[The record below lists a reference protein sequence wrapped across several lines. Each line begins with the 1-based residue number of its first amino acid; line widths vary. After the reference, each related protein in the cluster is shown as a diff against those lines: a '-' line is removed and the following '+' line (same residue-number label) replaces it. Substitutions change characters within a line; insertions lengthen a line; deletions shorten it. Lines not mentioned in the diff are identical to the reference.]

1 MIKGGFDGLMNKT
14 SDLYDIDFTPEL
26 WEKVEKKA
34 KKGDE
39 ISRPSLTYW
48 QDAWRRLKLNKAS
61 MAGLFTIFILVIIAL
76 LGPLVSPYTYF
87 DQDLNLASIPH
98 RLEIHQ
104 LDEDNYLYLHKA
116 LRLYTVTPKGR
127 ILEKLN
133 PVENNV
139 MKKYQVYEVNGEK
152 ITVDY
157 SKKPTQLKRA
167 DESVIEPYK
176 KVWNK
181 RFIFGTDELGRDV
194 LIRVIYG
201 ARISLLI
208 GIIAAAV
215 NFIIGVLYGGMAGYL
230 GGRTDNIMMR
240 IVDVISTIPLVLYVI
255 LIMIV
260 IGSGLKS
267 IIITLGTIYWVNMA
281 RIVRGQIYSLKEQ
294 EFVLAAKT
302 LGADTWRILIRHLIP
317 NAMGPIIVTMT
328 MMIPR
333 AIFTEAFLSFIGLG
347 VSAPMA
353 SWGTLCN
360 DALGG
365 LRSYP
370 YLLFF
375 PSLAICITMLAF
387 NFLGDGLRDALDPR
401 LRK

>member
-1 MIKGGFDGLMNKT
+1 MNNS
-14 SDLYDIDFTPEL
+14 SDLNNINFTPDL
-26 WEKVEKKA
+26 WEKVQNSG

-61 MAGLFTIFILVIIAL
+61 MGGLFTIILLILIAVF
-76 LGPLVSPYTYF
+76 GPMISPYTYS
-87 DQDLNLASIPH
+87 DQDLNLASVPH
-98 RLEIHQ
+98 RFEIHQ
-104 LDEDNYLYLHKA
+104 VDEDNYLYLHKA
-116 LRLYTVTPKGR
+116 LRLYTVTAKGK
-127 ILEKLN
+127 IIEKLM
-133 PVENNV
+133 PTENNV
-139 MKKYQVYEVNGEK
+139 MQKYQVYELNGEN
-152 ITVDY
+152 ITIDF
-157 SKKPTQLKRA
+157 SKKPIQLKRDDGTA
-167 DESVIEPYK
+167 LKPYK

-181 RFIFGTDELGRDV
+181 RYLFGTDELGRDV

-208 GIIAAAV
+208 GIVAAV
-215 NFIIGVLYGGMAGYL
+215 VNFTIGVLYGGTSGYL
-230 GGRTDNIMMR
+230 GGKADNIMMR
-240 IVDVISTIPLVLYVI
+240 IVDIISTIPLVLYVI
-255 LIMIV
+255 LIMVV

-267 IIITLGTIYWVNMA
+267 IIITLGTIYWVSMA
-281 RIVRGQIYSLKEQ
+281 RIVRGQILSLKEH

-328 MMIPR
+328 MMIPT

-375 PSLAICITMLAF
+375 PSLAICVTMLSF

>member
-1 MIKGGFDGLMNKT
+1 MNKT
-14 SDLYDIDFTPEL
+14 SDTNNMNITPDL
-26 WEKVEKKA
+26 WEKIQKQG

-39 ISRPSLTYW
+39 ISRASLTYW

-61 MAGLFTIFILVIIAL
+61 MGGLFTIILLIIIAL
-76 LGPLVSPYTYF
+76 FGPLISPYTYY
-87 DQDLNLASIPH
+87 DQDLNLASVPN
-98 RLEIHQ
+98 RFEIHQ
-104 LDEDNYLYLHKA
+104 VDEDNYVYLHKA
-116 LRLYTVTPKGR
+116 LRMYTVTSKGE
-127 ILEKLN
+127 IIEKLP

-139 MKKYQVYEVNGEK
+139 MQKYQIYEVNGKK

-157 SKKPTQLKRA
+157 SQKPIKIKTE
-167 DESVIEPYK
+167 DGNVIQPLK
-176 KVWNK
+176 KVFNK
-181 RFIFGTDELGRDV
+181 RFWFGTDELGRDL
-194 LIRVIYG
+194 LIRVVYG

-208 GIIAAAV
+208 GFIAAIV
-215 NFIIGVLYGGMAGYL
+215 NFTIGVLYGGTSGYL
-230 GGRTDNIMMR
+230 GGRADNIMMR
-240 IVDVISTIPLVLYVI
+240 IVDIISTIPLVLYVI
-255 LIMIV
+255 LIMVV

-281 RIVRGQIYSLKEQ
+281 RIVRGQILSLKEQ

-302 LGADTWRILIRHLIP
+302 LGADTWRILVRHLIP

-328 MMIPR
+328 MMIPT
-333 AIFTEAFLSFIGLG
+333 AIFTESFLSFIGLG

-375 PSLAICITMLAF
+375 PSLAICVTMLAF

>member
-1 MIKGGFDGLMNKT
+1 MNNS
-14 SDLYDIDFTPEL
+14 SDLNNIDFTPDL
-26 WEKVEKKA
+26 WEKVEKSD

-61 MAGLFTIFILVIIAL
+61 MGGLFTIILLILIAVF
-76 LGPLVSPYTYF
+76 GPMVSPYTYF

-98 RLEIHQ
+98 RFEIHQ
-104 LDEDNYLYLHKA
+104 VDEDTYLYLHKA
-116 LRLYTVTPKGR
+116 LRLYTVESDGR
-127 ILEKLN
+127 IIEKLM

-139 MKKYQVYEVNGEK
+139 MQKYQVYDVDGQK
-152 ITVDY
+152 ITIDF
-157 SKKPTQLKRA
+157 SKKPTQLKREDGTA
-167 DESVIEPYK
+167 LQVYK

-181 RFIFGTDELGRDV
+181 RYVFGTDELGRDV

-208 GIIAAAV
+208 GIVAAV
-215 NFIIGVLYGGMAGYL
+215 VNFTIGVLYGGTSGYL
-230 GGRTDNIMMR
+230 GGRADNIMMR
-240 IVDVISTIPLVLYVI
+240 IVDIISTIPLVLYVI
-255 LIMIV
+255 LIMVV

-281 RIVRGQIYSLKEQ
+281 RIVRGQILSLKEH

-328 MMIPR
+328 MMIPT
-333 AIFTEAFLSFIGLG
+333 AIFTESFLSFIGLG

-365 LRSYP
+365 IRSYP

-375 PSLAICITMLAF
+375 PSLAICVTMLAF

>member
-1 MIKGGFDGLMNKT
+1 MNKM
-14 SDLYDIDFTPEL
+14 SDINNINFTPDL
-26 WEKVEKKA
+26 WEKVQGKG

-61 MAGLFTIFILVIIAL
+61 MGGLFTIILLIIIAFF
-76 LGPLVSPYTYF
+76 GPLVSPYTYY
-87 DQDLNLASIPH
+87 DQDLNLASIPN
-98 RLEIHQ
+98 RFEIHQ
-104 LDEDNYLYLHKA
+104 VDDSNYVYLHKA
-116 LRLYTVTPKGR
+116 LRMYTVTAKGE
-127 ILEKLN
+127 ILEKLP

-139 MKKYQVYEVNGEK
+139 MKKYQVYEVNGKK

-157 SKKPTQLKRA
+157 SQKPIQLKSE
-167 DESVIEPYK
+167 DGNVIQPLK
-176 KVWNK
+176 KVFNK
-181 RFIFGTDELGRDV
+181 KFWFGTDELGRDL

-208 GIIAAAV
+208 GFIAAIV
-215 NFIIGVLYGGMAGYL
+215 NFTIGVLYGGTSGYL
-230 GGRTDNIMMR
+230 GGRADNIMMR
-240 IVDVISTIPLVLYVI
+240 IVDIINTIPLVLYVI
-255 LIMIV
+255 LIMVV

-281 RIVRGQIYSLKEQ
+281 RIVRGQILSLKEQ

-328 MMIPR
+328 MMIPT
-333 AIFTEAFLSFIGLG
+333 AIFTESFLSFIGLG

-375 PSLAICITMLAF
+375 PSMAICVTMLAF

>member
-1 MIKGGFDGLMNKT
+1 MNKT
-14 SDLYDIDFTPEL
+14 NDVNNINFTPDL
-26 WEKVEKKA
+26 WEKIQGKT

-61 MAGLFTIFILVIIAL
+61 MGGLFTIILLIIIAVF
-76 LGPLVSPYTYF
+76 GPLVSPYTYY

-98 RLEIHQ
+98 RFEIYQ
-104 LDEDNYLYLHKA
+104 VDENNHVYLHKA
-116 LRLYTVTPKGR
+116 LRMYTVTAKGEV
-127 ILEKLN
+127 LEKLT

-139 MKKYQVYEVNGEK
+139 MKKYQVYEVNGKK

-157 SKKPTQLKRA
+157 SSKPIQLKSE
-167 DESVIEPYK
+167 DGNIIQPLK

-181 RFIFGTDELGRDV
+181 RFWFGTDELGRDL

-208 GIIAAAV
+208 GFIAAIV
-215 NFIIGVLYGGMAGYL
+215 NFTIGVLYGGTSGYL
-230 GGRTDNIMMR
+230 GGRADNIMMR
-240 IVDVISTIPLVLYVI
+240 IVDIINTIPLVLYVI
-255 LIMIV
+255 LIMVV
-260 IGSGLKS
+260 IGSGLRS

-281 RIVRGQIYSLKEQ
+281 RIVRGQILSLKEQ

-302 LGADTWRILIRHLIP
+302 LGADTWRILVRHLIP

-328 MMIPR
+328 MMIPT
-333 AIFTEAFLSFIGLG
+333 AIFTESFLSFIGLG

>member
-1 MIKGGFDGLMNKT
+1 MNKT
-14 SDLYDIDFTPEL
+14 SVTDNINFTPDL
-26 WEKVEKKA
+26 WEKVQEQV

-61 MAGLFTIFILVIIAL
+61 MAGLFTIILLIIIAVF
-76 LGPLVSPYTYF
+76 GPLMSPYAYY

-98 RLEIHQ
+98 RFEIHQ
-104 LDEDNYLYLHKA
+104 VDEDNYVYLHKA
-116 LRLYTVTPKGR
+116 LRLYTVTEKGE
-127 ILEKLN
+127 IKEKLA
-133 PVENNV
+133 PIENNV
-139 MKKYQVYEVNGEK
+139 MKKYQTYEVDGEE
-152 ITVDY
+152 IIVDF
-157 SKKPTQLKRA
+157 SEKPTQIKKK
-167 DESVIEPYK
+167 DGTVISPYK
-176 KVWNK
+176 KVFNK

-208 GIIAAAV
+208 GFIAAIV
-215 NFIIGVLYGGMAGYL
+215 NFTIGVLYGGTSGYL
-230 GGRTDNIMMR
+230 GGKVDNIMMR
-240 IVDVISTIPLVLYVI
+240 IVDIISTIPLVLYVI
-255 LIMIV
+255 LIMVV

-267 IIITLGTIYWVNMA
+267 IIITLGTIYWVQMA

-387 NFLGDGLRDALDPR
+387 NFLGDGLRDSLDPR